1 MFRGHCN
8 KSIHHCSIVQQGFG
22 RSDRKVVPFLPGVSP
37 GNVDG
42 GERGVER
49 EGQSLLVARLA
60 VSEPRELLGIAE
72 DELQLEPRPVDVEDV
87 TCGERQVRGEEHL
100 PGLRLLVG
108 VQIVNDDDTDFT
120 AKAYGPDVCGV

>member
-22 RSDRKVVPFLPGVSP
+22 CTDREVVPILSGISP

-49 EGQSLLVARLA
+49 EGKSVIGNFACTFFGKGKWTFFRK
-60 VSEPRELLGIAE
+60 VKCTS
-72 DELQLEPRPVDVEDV
+72 
-87 TCGERQVRGEEHL
+87 
-100 PGLRLLVG
+100 
-108 VQIVNDDDTDFT
+108 
-120 AKAYGPDVCGV
+120 